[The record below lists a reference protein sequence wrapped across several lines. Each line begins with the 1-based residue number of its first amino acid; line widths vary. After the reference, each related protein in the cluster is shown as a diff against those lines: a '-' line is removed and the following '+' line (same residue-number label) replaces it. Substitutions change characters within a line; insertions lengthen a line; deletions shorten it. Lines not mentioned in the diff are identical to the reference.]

1 MASEP
6 AVRSATFAEVFG
18 VSEFRVFWLAQA
30 LSVAGDR
37 LALVALAVLVYDR
50 THSPLLTATAYA
62 AGFLPWVVG
71 GVLFGTVADRW
82 PRREVMVGCD
92 LARAALVAVM
102 AVPGIPLLA
111 LVALLVAVTSLASP
125 FESAR
130 SSLLPDIL
138 DGDRYTV
145 GLAVVQTTFRS
156 AMVLGYAAGGVA
168 VAAIGPRPALALD
181 AATFAAS
188 AALVRWGIRP
198 RPAAARRGAQRPSA
212 DIAAAARLVATDRP
226 LRTLMLLGWL
236 VAFYAVPEAVAAPYA
251 SELGGGAAAVGLIL
265 AAAAFG
271 GVLAAPVFM
280 RLVTPPQRMR
290 IMGPLAVATCALLT
304 LCVARPPL
312 LAVLA
317 ILAASGAC
325 GVYQIAANAAFM
337 TRVPSA
343 RRGQAFG
350 LAMSGIFAG
359 QGVAFILAGAA
370 AQVISPP
377 VVIAIAGG
385 SGAAVA
391 TALAVMWRGTPPPPA
406 GQWPVPAR
414 RGSPSA
420 P

>member
-1 MASEP
+1 MLPRARRQNEPVASEQV
-6 AVRSATFAEVFG
+6 VRGATFAEVFG

-37 LALVALAVLVYDR
+37 LALVALTVLVFDR
-50 THSPLLTATAYA
+50 THSPLLTAAAYA

-71 GVLFGTVADRW
+71 GVLFGSIADRW

-92 LARAALVAVM
+92 LARAVLVAVM
-102 AVPGIPLLA
+102 VVPGVPLPALIALLA
-111 LVALLVAVTSLASP
+111 AVTSLASP
-125 FESAR
+125 FEAAR

-156 AMVLGYAAGGVA
+156 AMVLGYAAGGIA
-168 VAAIGPRPALALD
+168 VAAIGSRSALALD
-181 AATFAAS
+181 AATFAGS
-188 AALVRWGIRP
+188 AALVRWGIRA
-198 RPAAARRGAQRPSA
+198 RPAAARRTARGPGA
-212 DIAAAARLVATDRP
+212 DIAAGVRLVATDRA

-265 AAAAFG
+265 AASAFG

-280 RLVTPPQRMR
+280 RLVTPPQRVRM
-290 IMGPLAVATCALLT
+290 MGPLAVATCALLM
-304 LCVARPPL
+304 LCLVRPPL
-312 LAVLA
+312 PAVLA
-317 ILAASGAC
+317 ILAVSGAC
-325 GVYQIAANAAFM
+325 GVYQIAANSEFM
-337 TRVPSA
+337 VRTPTA

-359 QGVAFILAGAA
+359 QGIAFVLAGAA

-377 VVIAIAGG
+377 VVVAIAGG
-385 SGAAVA
+385 LGAATGIA
-391 TALAVMWRGTPPPPA
+391 LTAAWRRTPPHAAA
-406 GQWPVPAR
+406 GR
-414 RGSPSA
+414 
-420 P
+420 